1 MRERTVKRLKRLTV
15 VIVVMAIAAAAVPH
29 GTLAATVH
37 TVKRGDTLWKISRWY
52 GTTVSELK
60 RANNHWSDAIY
71 PGQKLVITWPA
82 APASRGAGIY
92 PGNIS
97 ANDIELMAKMV
108 YAESRGEPFE
118 GQVAVASVI
127 LNRVKDG
134 RFPNTVPGVIYQPG
148 AFSPVQNGQLYQ
160 APNATAYKAVDN
172 ALKGWDASGG
182 AIYFFNPSTATSSW
196 IWSRQIIKK
205 IGKHYF
211 AK

>member
-1 MRERTVKRLKRLTV
+1 VQRRILKEFKRLVV
-15 VIVVMAIAAAAVPH
+15 VIAVMAMMITVMPH
-29 GTLAATVH
+29 EALAATIH
-37 TVKRGDTLWKISRWY
+37 TVKRGDTLWKISQWY
-52 GTTVSELK
+52 GTTVYELK
-60 RANNHWSDAIY
+60 RANNHWNDAIY
-71 PGQKLVITWPA
+71 PGQKLTITWPA
-82 APASRGAGIY
+82 AASRGASTYTAG
-92 PGNIS
+92 PS
-97 ANDIELMAKMV
+97 ANDTELMAKMV

-134 RFPNTVPGVIYQPG
+134 RFPNTVSGVIYQPG
-148 AFSPVQNGQLYQ
+148 AFTPVQNGQLYQ

-182 AIYFFNPSTATSSW
+182 AIYFFNPNTATSSW
-196 IWSRQIIKK
+196 IWSRQIVKK